1 MPNSRE
7 IKRHNKREALIIA
20 GINEI
25 SRSGIAGFS
34 MRRAAEMAG
43 VSCAAPARHFGGK
56 QGFIAAIIEYVN
68 SQWHDEQVK
77 ILSNCPSSTR
87 EQLVC
92 FSIGYIKFLV
102 EKPHFRSILM
112 LKDESLDSTFE
123 ARGKTTQLT
132 LDLVSKYCSEVGM
145 DDATRLRKLYIVR
158 SLIYGASLMFDNG
171 ELPYN
176 EQVLEIVRQSIDR
189 EFDLP

>member
-1 MPNSRE
+1 MSND
-7 IKRHNKREALIIA
+7 IKRANKREELIIA
-20 GINEI
+20 GISEI

-34 MRRAAEMAG
+34 MRRAAEKAG

-56 QGFIAAIIEYVN
+56 QGFIAAIIDYVIA
-68 SQWHDEQVK
+68 QWHDEQIR
-77 ILSNCPSSTR
+77 ILSECGNTTR
-87 EQLVC
+87 EKLVC

-112 LKDESLDSTFE
+112 LKDDDLDS
-123 ARGKTTQLT
+123 ACQGRCRTTQLSM
-132 LDLVSKYCSEVGM
+132 DLVGQYCSEVDM
-145 DDATRLRKLYIVR
+145 DEETKFRKFYIVR

-176 EQVLEIVRQSIDR
+176 DETLDIVRQSIDR

>member
-1 MPNSRE
+1 MSND
-7 IKRHNKREALIIA
+7 IKRANKREELIIA

-34 MRRAAEMAG
+34 MRRAAENAG
-43 VSCAAPARHFGGK
+43 VSCAAPARHFGSK

-68 SQWHDEQVK
+68 AQWHDEQIR
-77 ILSNCPSSTR
+77 ILESCGSTIR
-87 EQLVC
+87 EKLVC

-112 LKDESLDSTFE
+112 LKDDELDNTYKG
-123 ARGKTTQLT
+123 RGRTTELT
-132 LDLVSKYCSEVGM
+132 LQLVNEYCREVGM
-145 DDATRLRKLYIVR
+145 DEQTKLRKFYIVR

-171 ELPYN
+171 ELTYSDN
-176 EQVLEIVRQSIDR
+176 VLDIVRQSIDR

>member
-1 MPNSRE
+1 MQNDV
-7 IKRHNKREALIIA
+7 KRQNKREELIIA
-20 GINEI
+20 GISEI

-34 MRRAAEMAG
+34 MRRAAQAAG

-68 SQWHDEQVK
+68 RQWHDEQIR
-77 ILSNCPSSTR
+77 ILSECGSSTR
-87 EQLVC
+87 QQLVA
-92 FSIGYIKFLV
+92 FSVGYIKFLV
-102 EKPHFRSILM
+102 EKPHYRSILM
-112 LKDESLDSTFE
+112 MKDDNLDDTCE
-123 ARGKTTQLT
+123 ERRGKTTQTT
-132 LDLVSKYCSEVGM
+132 LELVYKYCDEVGM
-145 DDATRLRKLYIVR
+145 DQETRIRKLYIVR

-176 EQVLEIVRQSIDR
+176 EETLRVVEQSIDR